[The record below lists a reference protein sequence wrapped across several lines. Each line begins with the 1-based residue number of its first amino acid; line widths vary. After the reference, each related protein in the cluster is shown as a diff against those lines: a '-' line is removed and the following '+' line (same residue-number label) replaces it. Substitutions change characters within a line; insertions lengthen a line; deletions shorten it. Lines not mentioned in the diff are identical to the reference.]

1 MSKDNVIDFK
11 KPEPFVDDPLTD
23 VLRTGARKLLTEA
36 LEAEIEGFLSQYR
49 DLKDHQAHQR
59 VVRNGYL
66 PEREV
71 QTGIG
76 PVSVKVP
83 RARDRQPDRGSGPIR
98 FTSSLLPPYL
108 RKTKSMEEL
117 IPWLY
122 LKGIST
128 GDFTEALAAL
138 LGEDAPG
145 LSAAT
150 ISRLKTIW
158 QEDLDQWQKR
168 DLSFKRYVYI
178 WADGIY
184 CNVRMEDRQCL
195 LVIIGATEDGRKE
208 LLALESGFR
217 ESELSWTELLFDL
230 KHRGLRDAPKLAI
243 GDGALGFW
251 KALTKVYHTTRWQ
264 RCWVHKSANVLNQLP
279 KSLQA
284 KAKEKLHQI
293 WMAPNKAEAQRHCD
307 EFISLYEAKYPKAT
321 QCLQKD
327 REVLLTF
334 YDFPAEHWI
343 HIRTTNPIEST
354 FSTVRLRTAKV
365 RSCFSSKTVVT
376 MAFKLCQCAEKRWQR
391 LYGYRKLGKV
401 ISGIKFVDGIEE
413 MRNAA

>member
-1 MSKDNVIDFK
+1 MSKDNVIELK
-11 KPEPFVDDPLTD
+11 KPEPFVDDPITD

-36 LEAEIEGFLSQYR
+36 LKVEIEGYIAQYR
-49 DLKDHQAHQR
+49 ELRDNQNRTR

-83 RARDRQPDRGSGPIR
+83 RSRDRQPDQEPGPIR

-128 GDFTEALAAL
+128 NDFTQALAAL
-138 LGEDAPG
+138 VGKDSPG
-145 LSAAT
+145 LSSST
-150 ISRLKTIW
+150 VSRLKSVW
-158 QEDLDQWQKR
+158 QNDLAQWQKR
-168 DLSFKRYVYI
+168 NLSHKRYVYI

-184 CNVRMEDRQCL
+184 CNVRMEERQCL
-195 LVIIGATEDGRKE
+195 LVIIGATEEGKKE
-208 LLALESGFR
+208 LLALASGFR
-217 ESELSWTELLFDL
+217 ESELSWSEILIDL
-230 KHRGLRDAPKLAI
+230 KHRGLKTAPKLAI

-251 KALTKVYHTTRWQ
+251 KALTKVYGDTRWQ
-264 RCWVHKSANVLNQLP
+264 RCWVHKTANVLNTLP

-293 WMAPNKAEAQRHCD
+293 WMAPDKAEAQRHFD
-307 EFISLYEAKYPKAT
+307 EFITIYEAKYPKAT

-327 REVLLTF
+327 RDVLLTF
-334 YDFPAEHWI
+334 YDFPAEHWR

-365 RSCFSSKTVVT
+365 RSCFSSKTVIT
-376 MAFKLCQCAEKRWQR
+376 MAFKLCQCAQRRWQR

-401 ISGIKFVDGIEE
+401 IRGIKFVDGIEE

>member
-1 MSKDNVIDFK
+1 MTKDNVIEFK
-11 KPEPFVDDPLTD
+11 KPERFVDDPITD

-49 DLKDHQAHQR
+49 DLRDNQDRQR

-66 PEREV
+66 PEREI

-76 PVSVKVP
+76 PVAVKVP
-83 RARDRQPDRGSGPIR
+83 RARDLQPDQKLGPIR
-98 FTSSLLPPYL
+98 FNSSLLPPYL

-128 GDFTEALAAL
+128 NDFTEALAAL
-138 LGEDAPG
+138 VGRDSPG
-145 LSAAT
+145 LSAST
-150 ISRLKTIW
+150 ISRLKSIW
-158 QEDLDQWQKR
+158 QEDLEQWQKR
-168 DLSFKRYVYI
+168 DLSHKRYVYI

-184 CNVRMEDRQCL
+184 CNVRMEERQCL
-195 LVIIGATEDGRKE
+195 LVIIGATEDGKKE
-208 LLALESGFR
+208 LLALNSGFR
-217 ESELSWTELLFDL
+217 ESELSWTELLVDL
-230 KHRGLRDAPKLAI
+230 KHRGLKAAPELAI

-251 KALTKVYHTTRWQ
+251 KALAKVYHNTRCQ
-264 RCWVHKSANVLNQLP
+264 RCWVHKTANVLNKLP

-293 WMAPNKAEAQRHCD
+293 WMAPNKAEAQNHFD
-307 EFISLYEAKYPKAT
+307 DFISIYSPKYPKAT
-321 QCLQKD
+321 KCLQKD
-327 REVLLTF
+327 CDVLLTF
-334 YDFPAEHWI
+334 YDFPAEHWR

-376 MAFKLCQCAEKRWQR
+376 MAFKLCQCAQKRWQR
-391 LYGYRKLGKV
+391 LYGYRKLDKV
-401 ISGIKFVDGIEE
+401 IRGIKFINGIEE